1 MADAARHQVTQ
12 LEQTV
17 DELKR
22 KLKEREKELKEQQE
36 RVKRLQE
43 GVNETSEWLDDKE
56 QHFNNFNLSEVE
68 PMKIQKKITAIK
80 VCMHG

>member
-1 MADAARHQVTQ
+1 MTDVARHQVMQ

-17 DELKR
+17 DELKG

-43 GVNETSEWLDDKE
+43 GVNEMTAWLDDKE
-56 QHFNNFNLSEVE
+56 HHFNNFNLSEVE
-68 PMKIQKKITAIK
+68 PMKIQEKTTAVK
-80 VCMHG
+80 VCMH